1 MEKENEGF
9 DALVKILLSQFEEYP
24 ETKEITEKGKP
35 WLEREWDAIRVSCPD
50 PESQL
55 KILGSAIFKVA
66 ELEGKL
72 PEELKPKL
80 KKFHQF
86 RLSQE
91 KEVKSQFEKAE
102 KHDNMKLGRDP
113 KDHSQEGDY
122 WKELRKQGYSKTQ
135 ADKATAEKFT
145 KSSDAIRMIRKRFP
159 QLFEI

>member
-1 MEKENEGF
+1 MKKENEGF
-9 DALVKILLSQFEEYP
+9 DALVEALLSQFKEYP
-24 ETKEITEKGKP
+24 EIKEITEKGKP
-35 WLEREWDAIRVSCPD
+35 WLEWEYDATRVLN

-91 KEVKSQFEKAE
+91 KKIKRKYELAKEYDLEIEKTK
-102 KHDNMKLGRDP
+102 KHDL
-113 KDHSQEGDY
+113 
-122 WKELRKQGYSKTQ
+122 
-135 ADKATAEKFT
+135 
-145 KSSDAIRMIRKRFP
+145 
-159 QLFEI
+159 